1 MASLGALGDQVNAHF
16 NFKLAGWPAVRWR
29 HICNQPKDSTVI
41 FLKPFCTCARE
52 KEKLPTLN
60 KKFNLLYYLVIFS
73 WYSCRIKVVICVKH
87 KYRSGKRYCAEVEQ
101 IFKVE
106 EGWLHVRRRCGISA
120 EEKSSHRRETSTQ
133 TSRSRVLDCWKWLKW
148 RLIK

>member
-1 MASLGALGDQVNAHF
+1 MCIKICDLVPISKTTHTKFLRTLRIIDVVLKCYSSGERIRDSNAF
-16 NFKLAGWPAVRWR
+16 IYLLAGWPAVRWR

-41 FLKPFCTCARE
+41 FLKTILYFCARE

-73 WYSCRIKVVICVKH
+73 WYSRRIKTEICVKH

-101 IFKVE
+101 IFKIE
-106 EGWLHVRRRCGISA
+106 EGCSHVRRREG
-120 EEKSSHRRETSTQ
+120 
-133 TSRSRVLDCWKWLKW
+133 VV
-148 RLIK
+148 